1 MPKIAKFFVSECSKA
16 TTMFA
21 KRTAD
26 LDQSQA
32 SKNAT
37 GGALGERLRS
47 VLQDITIRGD
57 LRSAGIIA
65 FDGNLIGNVTTDT
78 LVLGRDGKIDGHVRA
93 RNVTIDGVLVGE
105 ISAVHVA
112 ITASARVTADIVCQS
127 VTVEVGSEV
136 EGSVRCKPVLAE
148 DYVSGSS
155 VE

>member
-1 MPKIAKFFVSECSKA
+1 MPKIAKLFVSECSKA

-26 LDQSQA
+26 LDGSQA
-32 SKNAT
+32 SQNAT
-37 GGALGERLRS
+37 GVALGERRRS

-57 LRSAGIIA
+57 LYGTGIVA
-65 FDGNLIGNVTTDT
+65 FDGSLIGNVTTDT
-78 LVLGRDGKIDGHVRA
+78 LVLGRNGRIDGNVRA
-93 RNVTIDGVLVGE
+93 RNVTIEGVLVGA

-127 VTVEVGSEV
+127 VTVEVGSEI
-136 EGSVRCKPVLAE
+136 EGSLRCKPSSVE
-148 DYVSGSS
+148 NYPSGSS

>member
-1 MPKIAKFFVSECSKA
+1 MPKIAKFFVSDRSKA
-16 TTMFA
+16 AAMFA

-26 LDQSQA
+26 LGGSLASQ
-32 SKNAT
+32 NAT

-57 LRSAGIIA
+57 LRSTGIIA

-136 EGSVRCKPVLAE
+136 EGRVRCKPVLAK
-148 DYVSGSS
+148 D
-155 VE
+155 

>member
-1 MPKIAKFFVSECSKA
+1 MPKIAKLFVSECSKA
-16 TTMFA
+16 TAMFT

-26 LDQSQA
+26 LDGSQA
-32 SKNAT
+32 SQNAP

-127 VTVEVGSEV
+127 VTVEVGSEI
-136 EGSVRCKPVLAE
+136 EGSLCCKNVPAK
-148 DYVSGSS
+148 D
-155 VE
+155 

>member
-1 MPKIAKFFVSECSKA
+1 MPKIAKLFVSECSKA

-26 LDQSQA
+26 LDGSQA
-32 SKNAT
+32 SQNAT
-37 GGALGERLRS
+37 GGALGERRRS

-57 LRSAGIIA
+57 LHSAGIVA
-65 FDGNLIGNVTTDT
+65 FDGSLIGNVTTDT
-78 LVLGRDGKIDGHVRA
+78 LVLGRNGRIDGHVRA
-93 RNVTIDGVLVGE
+93 RNVTIEGVLVGA

-127 VTVEVGSEV
+127 VTVEVGSEI
-136 EGSVRCKPVLAE
+136 EGSLCCKPSPAE
-148 DYVSGSS
+148 DHPSGSS

>member
-1 MPKIAKFFVSECSKA
+1 MPKIAKFFVLDCSKA

-26 LDQSQA
+26 LDGSQA
-32 SKNAT
+32 PQNAT
-37 GGALGERLRS
+37 GGALGERRRS

-57 LRSAGIIA
+57 LRSTGIVA
-65 FDGNLIGNVTTDT
+65 FDGSLIGNVTTDT
-78 LVLGRDGKIDGHVRA
+78 LVLGRNGKIDGHVRA
-93 RNVTIDGVLVGE
+93 RIVTIDGVLVGK

-127 VTVEVGSEV
+127 VTVEVGSEI
-136 EGSVRCKPVLAE
+136 EGSLCCKPSPAE
-148 DYVSGSS
+148 DHPSGSS

>member
-1 MPKIAKFFVSECSKA
+1 LPKIAKFFVSARSKA

-26 LDQSQA
+26 LDGSQA
-32 SKNAT
+32 SQNAP
-37 GGALGERLRS
+37 GGALGERRRS

-57 LRSAGIIA
+57 LRSAGIVA
-65 FDGNLIGNVTTDT
+65 FDGSLIGNVTTDT
-78 LVLGRDGKIDGHVRA
+78 LVLGRNGRIDGHVRA
-93 RNVTIDGVLVGE
+93 RNVTIEGVLFGA

-127 VTVEVGSEV
+127 VTVEIGSEI
-136 EGSVRCKPVLAE
+136 EGSLCCKPSSAE